1 MPDLTKPLLAAMVSD
16 ELRIALAEVLIGD
29 IRLTDLQRERALAR
43 LAKMG
48 LLQQVDDGYAF
59 DSSWA
64 SAALKAT
71 STPRKEGIDRFL
83 TVEGRIDRYPSDAA
97 ARVELLDVVAR
108 RLLSAESS
116 YSEKELT
123 EKLSTVADDAV
134 LLRRH
139 LVDYQ
144 ILERTA
150 SGDSYWFRAR
160 S

>member
-16 ELRIALAEVLIGD
+16 ELRIALAEVLIGE
-29 IRLTDLQRERALAR
+29 IRLTDPQRERALAR

-48 LLQQVDDGYAF
+48 LIQQVDDRYTF
-59 DSSWA
+59 DPSWA
-64 SAALKAT
+64 SVALKAT

-83 TVEGRIDRYPSDAA
+83 TADGRIDRYPSDAA
-97 ARVELLDVVAR
+97 ARVELLDAVAR

-123 EKLSTVADDAV
+123 AKLSTVADDAV

-150 SGDSYWFRAR
+150 SGDSYWFTAR
-160 S
+160 R